1 MRSVGGRINEVARRR
16 ARLVLGRVTAVDRW
30 SVADAPV
37 VRCLTST
44 ADVDDRNV
52 YVQCEVR
59 SRPSLSSL
67 YWHID
72 NNGTTVAEGPV
83 KEEYW
88 TLVMVGD
95 RVV

>member
-1 MRSVGGRINEVARRR
+1 MRSVDGRINEVARRR

-52 YVQCEVR
+52 YVQCEVCA
-59 SRPSLSSL
+59 RPHPHATFHPL
-67 YWHID
+67 
-72 NNGTTVAEGPV
+72 
-83 KEEYW
+83 
-88 TLVMVGD
+88 
-95 RVV
+95 